1 MMGTEFDS
9 MTEIQIA
16 RLFEGKKFLWDGEQ
30 YEDEEKADAN
40 ATGYREKGFE
50 VQRVTDGG
58 KVLLYTRRSVSS
70 T

>member
-1 MMGTEFDS
+1 
-9 MTEIQIA
+9 MTEIKTA

-30 YEDEEKADAN
+30 YEDEDKADAN
-40 ATGYREKGFE
+40 AKDYREKGFE

-58 KVLLYTRRSVSS
+58 KVLLYTRRTISS